1 MGTGHGLLSRVSK
14 EESKEEKEEG
24 QDSRFL
30 NLFSNSFSDFAIVR
44 IGRSATR

>member
-14 EESKEEKEEG
+14 EESKEEG